1 MNSDHLLW
9 YVKPAATWMEALPL
23 GNGRIG
29 AMCFGRPGADLIKL
43 NDDRGWSGSPANE
56 LEGGFPE
63 AATAQADIAAA
74 RAAVA
79 AGNYAAADAP
89 LQRIQQKY
97 TQSYMPFSDLHLTIT
112 AVDGSQDVTD
122 YRRELRLKDAVHEH
136 SYLLGGHRVTQSS
149 YISAPAGVMVI
160 ELSTDD
166 PAGIDLTLELTTE
179 LLELERF
186 AAGGRLGLIAQL
198 PSNSAPG
205 HESDLEQTRYD
216 RTPGLAVIGGTFL
229 RLLHDGTGRGDTGTV
244 GASGVRRATIILT
257 TATTFSGLGM
267 PPLATL
273 DAPAAEA
280 HERLDAAEALGSDR
294 LLEDHLADYR
304 GLYLRAELH
313 LERDNNSTSHDDLPT
328 GERLAL
334 ASAAPGG
341 ALAFDPGLA
350 ATLFNF
356 GRYLLIAS
364 SRAGTL
370 PTNLQGIWNDLIQP
384 PWSSNYTI
392 NINTQMNYWPVEV
405 ANLAELHEPL
415 FDLVDALAVRGR
427 ETASRIYGLPGWV
440 AHHNTDPWAFSAPV
454 GMGRGDTA
462 WAYWPMSGAWLVA
475 HLAQHLEFGAG
486 DDFARE
492 RAWPV
497 AASAA
502 AFMLGWLEA
511 DADGTLGTPVST
523 SPENHFITEG
533 GERASVA
540 SATTMDMS
548 LIRELFEFV
557 VSLSKRLGIDSST
570 ARACAAALP
579 RLLPPQIGEDGRL
592 LEYPH
597 ALPDWEPHHRHVS
610 HLYGLYPGAERWDAD
625 LLAAATRSLDVRGG
639 DSTGWSLA
647 WKTCLRA
654 RLHQP
659 EVAGELLALFFREPQ
674 DGIAEWAGALY
685 PNLFQSN
692 PPFQIDAN
700 LGYIAA
706 IAECLVQSHRRVI
719 ELLPA
724 LPPALASG
732 SVRGLV
738 ARPGVEVDLEWK
750 DGRLVSAAL
759 TSRQSRTVTVDYRGS
774 SVRLDLAEGV
784 RQTLDIPRFASL
796 ESQPA

>member
-1 MNSDHLLW
+1 
-9 YVKPAATWMEALPL
+9 MEALPL

-56 LEGGFPE
+56 LQDGFPD
-63 AATAQADIAAA
+63 AASAQADVGAA

-79 AGNYAAADAP
+79 AGDYAAADEP
-89 LQRIQQKY
+89 LRRIQQKY
-97 TQSYMPFSDLHLTIT
+97 TQSYLPFSDLHLTIT
-112 AVDGSQDVTD
+112 AANGTTDATD

-136 SYLLGGHRVTQSS
+136 SYLLDGHRVTQSS

-160 ELSTDD
+160 EISAEHPD
-166 PAGIDLTLELTTE
+166 GVDLTLALSTE
-179 LLELERF
+179 LLELDRL
-186 AAGGRLGLIAQL
+186 AVGGRLGLIAQL

-205 HESDLEQTRYD
+205 HESDLEQTKYD
-216 RTPGLAVIGGTFL
+216 RTPGAAVIGGTFL
-229 RLLHDGTGRGDTGTV
+229 RLHHDGEERDGVGAV
-244 GASGVRRATIILT
+244 GASGIHRATIILT
-257 TATTFSGLGM
+257 TATTFTALGM
-267 PPLATL
+267 PPLHTL

-280 HERLDAAEALGSDR
+280 QRRLDAADELGSDR
-294 LLEDHLADYR
+294 LLAEHLADYR
-304 GLYLRAELH
+304 GLYFRSELH
-313 LERDNNSTSHDDLPT
+313 FDRRDDAAMHDDLPT
-328 GERLAL
+328 SERLAL
-334 ASAAPGG
+334 ASASPIG
-341 ALAFDPGLA
+341 ALGSDPGLA

-370 PTNLQGIWNDLIQP
+370 PTNLQGIWNDLVQP

-415 FDLVDALAVRGR
+415 FDLVDALALRGR

-440 AHHNTDPWAFSAPV
+440 AHHNTDPWGFSTPV
-454 GMGRGDTA
+454 GMGRADNA
-462 WAYWPMSGAWLVA
+462 WAYWPMSGPWLVS
-475 HLAQHLEFGAG
+475 HLSQHLQFGA
-486 DDFARE
+486 DDEFARD

-502 AFMLGWLEA
+502 AFMLGWLKT

-523 SPENHFITEG
+523 SPENHFVTEA

-540 SATTMDMS
+540 ASTTMDIS

-557 VSLSKRLGIDSST
+557 VSLADRLKIDSST

-579 RLLPPQIGEDGRL
+579 RLRAPQIGVDGRL

-597 ALPDWEPHHRHVS
+597 GLPDWEPHHRHVS

-625 LLAAATRSLDVRGG
+625 LLAAATTSLDVRGG

-659 EVAGELLALFFREPQ
+659 DVAGELLALFFREPQ

-706 IAECLVQSHRRVI
+706 IAECLLQSHRGVI

-724 LPPALASG
+724 LPPALDRG

-750 DGRLVSAAL
+750 DGKLVAASL
-759 TSRQSRTVTVDYRGS
+759 TSRRSRTVTVEYDGRSAAVDLTAGARA
-774 SVRLDLAEGV
+774 RLDITLLA
-784 RQTLDIPRFASL
+784 PL
-796 ESQPA
+796 ESLPA

>member
-1 MNSDHLLW
+1 
-9 YVKPAATWMEALPL
+9 MEALPL

-56 LEGGFPE
+56 LEGGFPD
-63 AATAQADIAAA
+63 AASAQADIAAA

-79 AGNYAAADAP
+79 AGDYAAADEP
-89 LQRIQQKY
+89 LLRIQQKY

-112 AVDGSQDVTD
+112 AGDGAQDATD
-122 YRRELRLKDAVHEH
+122 YRRELRLKDAMHEH
-136 SYLLGGHRVTQSS
+136 SYLLGGHRITQSS

-160 ELSTDD
+160 EISTDHPD
-166 PAGIDLTLELTTE
+166 GLDLTLDLTTE
-179 LLELERF
+179 LLELDR
-186 AAGGRLGLIAQL
+186 AVDGGRLELIAQL

-229 RLLHDGTGRGDTGTV
+229 RLLHDGGDRDGTGTV
-244 GASGVRRATIILT
+244 GASGVRRATVILT
-257 TATTFSGLGM
+257 TATTFTSLGM
-267 PPLATL
+267 PLLTTL
-273 DAPAAEA
+273 DVPADDA
-280 HERLDAAEALGSDR
+280 RKRIDAAEKLGSDR
-294 LLEDHLADYR
+294 LLADHLADYR
-304 GLYLRAELH
+304 GLYSRAELH
-313 LERDNNSTSHDDLPT
+313 FDRGDDGTSHDDLPT
-328 GERLAL
+328 GDRLAL
-334 ASAAPGG
+334 ASASPAG

-427 ETASRIYGLPGWV
+427 ETAARIYGLPGWV

-462 WAYWPMSGAWLVA
+462 WAYWPMSGPWLVS

-486 DDFARE
+486 DDFARD

-523 SPENHFITEG
+523 SPENHFITESG
-533 GERASVA
+533 KRASVA
-540 SATTMDMS
+540 ASTTMDMS
-548 LIRELFEFV
+548 LIRELFETV
-557 VSLSKRLGIDSST
+557 VSLAKRLGIDSST

-597 ALPDWEPHHRHVS
+597 GLPDWEPHHRHVS

-625 LLAAATRSLDVRGG
+625 LTAAAKLSLDVRGG

-654 RLHQP
+654 RLYQP
-659 EVAGELLALFFREPQ
+659 EVAGDLLALFFREPQ

-706 IAECLVQSHRRVI
+706 IAECLVQSHRGII

-724 LPPALASG
+724 LPPTLGSG
-732 SVRGLV
+732 NVRGLV

-750 DGRLVSAAL
+750 DGELVAAAL
-759 TSRQSRTVTVDYRGS
+759 TSRRSRTVAVHYRGS
-774 SVRLDLAEGV
+774 SVAVDLVEGV
-784 RQTLDIPRFASL
+784 SQALEIARFASL